1 MGLAVFLPEKE
12 LTLFGSAELKKPF
25 KGGKTKQPR
34 PLWNVIVFEWRKAR
48 RNGLLKQLYVI
59 LTLAVILGYFTI
71 AEQTHQKEIV
81 YMDTLHESKEL
92 YEKVWIPDLERM
104 VASGDEFG
112 KEYHEKLLR
121 YERETLEKN
130 KAAIIAFENQD
141 WISFY
146 DYQNHVIL
154 QKDSLIEI
162 ERSVGGWS
170 EWKDPLSKFTYDVS
184 VAEKNWL
191 KDKNIQPVLSGE
203 YLLTIHDNW
212 QDFQDLQ
219 KIRVEEN
226 IRIDNSGL
234 YSLYIY
240 FDKYFYFIPLM
251 LFLFLLGAGFAN
263 EKGKKKT
270 LQLLKTQPVAEK
282 KIFLGKGIYA
292 STTALISSVGLF
304 AFVILVATVF
314 NRFGDWHYPILRYD
328 SRNFVDAINF
338 EYDGIRT
345 IDGAGHFIS
354 LGNYLME
361 SIGLFLCVSL
371 FLISLSIFLSLFFK
385 SQFGLFMTTILIGVI
400 GYVGSRELL
409 IDSAH
414 LSPFTYFDIS
424 KITNGEVSALVNNP
438 SITAQSGYLVLLGS
452 RR

>member
-1 MGLAVFLPEKE
+1 MNEDF
-12 LTLFGSAELKKPF
+12 
-25 KGGKTKQPR
+25 
-34 PLWNVIVFEWRKAR
+34 
-48 RNGLLKQLYVI
+48 
-59 LTLAVILGYFTI
+59 
-71 AEQTHQKEIV
+71 QKIWE
-81 YMDTLHESKEL
+81 E
-92 YEKVWIPDLERM
+92 
-104 VASGDEFG
+104 
-112 KEYHEKLLR
+112 
-121 YERETLEKN
+121 
-130 KAAIIAFENQD
+130 ENQ
-141 WISFY
+141 
-146 DYQNHVIL
+146 
-154 QKDSLIEI
+154 
-162 ERSVGGWS
+162 
-170 EWKDPLSKFTYDVS
+170 
-184 VAEKNWL
+184 
-191 KDKNIQPVLSGE
+191 
-203 YLLTIHDNW
+203 
-212 QDFQDLQ
+212 
-219 KIRVEEN
+219 
-226 IRIDNSGL
+226 RIDNSGL

-251 LFLFLLGAGFAN
+251 LLLFLLGTGFAN

-328 SRNFVDAINF
+328 SRSFVDAINF

-361 SIGLFLCVSL
+361 SIGLFLCVLL

-385 SQFGLFMTTILIGVI
+385 SQFGVFTTTILIGVI
-400 GYVGSRELL
+400 GYAGSRELL

-452 RR
+452 R